1 MEPMTIRGEEKLR
14 EELEGRKMKD
24 RPRMIRAVA
33 NAREHGD
40 YRENA
45 EYKTAQEEQSLVEAR
60 IRTIEARLSQ
70 KRIIDI
76 TTISPNNRVIFG
88 TTVTLLKKDD
98 KQQLCYQIVG
108 EDEADV
114 KQNKISYS
122 SPLAKALIGKEA
134 RTEVELD
141 IPAGKVSY
149 LIEKIEHI

>member
-1 MEPMTIRGEEKLR
+1 MEPMTVRGEEMLR
-14 EELEGRKMKD
+14 EELERRKMKD
-24 RPRMIRAVA
+24 RSRIIRAIA
-33 NAREHGD
+33 SAREHGD
-40 YRENA
+40 LKENA
-45 EYKTAQEEQSLVEAR
+45 EYKAAREEQSLVEAR
-60 IRTIEARLSQ
+60 IRTIEGRLSQ

-149 LIEKIEHI
+149 LIEKVEHI